1 MDKLVVLDFGSQYS
15 HLICRRVREANVY
28 CELLPY
34 NTPATVI
41 KEIDPKGI
49 ILSGGPASVYD
60 QNAPKPDKEIF
71 KMGKP
76 MLGICYGHQVLVDT
90 FGGKVKRS
98 NSREYG
104 RSVLIIEGE
113 AEGTSGLFKDLGPGI
128 MNCWMSHADAA
139 EKLPEGFRVL
149 ASTENSF
156 SAAIGNPDKKFYGI
170 QFHPEVVHTE
180 KGTQILKNFAQTI
193 SGAKPEW
200 DIESFIES
208 TIDDIS
214 KQVGKE
220 KVLAAVSGGIDS
232 TTVAALM
239 HKAIGD
245 QLSCVFINH
254 GLLRQD
260 EEKDVIR
267 LFKDHLGINIIYV
280 NAEKQFLGKL
290 KGISDPEEKRK
301 IIGEEFANV
310 FAAVVKKKTHEEGE
324 EKKKEKNDTGNDSFQ
339 WLAQGTLYPD
349 VIESGVSKGPAA
361 VIKTHH
367 NVGGLPKWLSLKVIE
382 PLRYLYKDEVRKAAK
397 LLGVPDELLKR
408 HPFPGPG
415 LAVRIIG
422 EVTPEKI
429 RICKHASKIVEDE
442 LKSTA
447 AFAPSPTSVVASSE
461 VAAKDN
467 ANDNN
472 PKWYDRVWQA
482 YAAVGDDRAVGV
494 LGDERVY
501 GHVVIIRVVE
511 SLDAMTADWSR
522 LPYELIEKISNRITN
537 EVEGVTWVTY
547 AVSSKPP
554 ATIEPQ

>member
-15 HLICRRVREANVY
+15 HLICRRIREANVY

-34 NTPATVI
+34 NTPAKVI

-49 ILSGGPASVYD
+49 IFSGGPASVYA

-71 KMGKP
+71 KMDKP
-76 MLGICYGHQVLVDT
+76 LLGICYGHQVLVDT
-90 FGGKVKRS
+90 FGGKVKRT

-104 RSVLIIEGE
+104 RSVLIIEGGE
-113 AEGTSGLFKDLGPGI
+113 EEEGGISDLFKGLGPGI

-139 EKLPEGFRVL
+139 EILPEGFKVL
-149 ASTENSF
+149 ARTENSF
-156 SAAIGNPDKKFYGI
+156 SAAIGNPNKKLYGI

-200 DIESFIES
+200 DIESFVES
-208 TIDDIS
+208 TIDDIR

-260 EEKDVIR
+260 EEKDVVK
-267 LFKDHLGINIIYV
+267 LFKDHLGINVIYV
-280 NAEKQFLGKL
+280 NAEEQFLGKL
-290 KGISDPEEKRK
+290 KGVSDPEEKRK

-310 FAAVVKKKTHEEGE
+310 FAAVVKQKKKDE
-324 EKKKEKNDTGNDSFQ
+324 EKDADSFQ

-367 NVGGLPKWLSLKVIE
+367 NVGGLPKWLNLKVIE

-422 EVTPEKI
+422 KVTPEKI
-429 RICKHASKIVEDE
+429 RVCKQASKIVEDE

-447 AFAPSPTSVVASSE
+447 AFAPTSASVAS
-461 VAAKDN
+461 AAETAPD
-467 ANDNN
+467 DSG
-472 PKWYDRVWQA
+472 WYDKVWQA

-501 GHVVIIRVVE
+501 GHIVIIRIVE
-511 SLDAMTADWSR
+511 SMDAMTADWSR

>member
-15 HLICRRVREANVY
+15 HLICRRIREANVY

-34 NTPATVI
+34 NTPARVI

-49 ILSGGPASVYD
+49 IFSGGPASVYAK
-60 QNAPKPDKEIF
+60 NAPKPDKEIF
-71 KMGKP
+71 EMGKP
-76 MLGICYGHQVLVDT
+76 LLGICYGHQVLVDS
-90 FGGKVKRS
+90 FGGKVKRT

-104 RSVLIIEGE
+104 RAVVIIEGE
-113 AEGTSGLFKDLGPGI
+113 GEEDTSDLFKGLGPGI

-139 EKLPEGFRVL
+139 EKLPEGFKVL
-149 ASTENSF
+149 ARTENSF

-193 SGAKPEW
+193 SRAKPEW
-200 DIESFIES
+200 DMKSFIES
-208 TIDDIS
+208 TINDIR

-232 TTVAALM
+232 TTIAALM
-239 HKAIGD
+239 HRAIGD

-260 EEKDVIR
+260 EEKDVVR
-267 LFKDHLGINIIYV
+267 LFKDHLGINVIYV

-290 KGISDPEEKRK
+290 KGVSDPEEKRK

-310 FAAVVKKKTHEEGE
+310 FAAVVKKKKDE
-324 EKKKEKNDTGNDSFQ
+324 EKDADSFQ

-349 VIESGVSKGPAA
+349 VIESGVSQGPAA

-367 NVGGLPKWLSLKVIE
+367 NVGGLPKWLNLKVIE

-447 AFAPSPTSVVASSE
+447 AFAPTSASVASSA
-461 VAAKDN
+461 VAAVA
-467 ANDNN
+467 ANDNTAG
-472 PKWYDRVWQA
+472 WYDKVWQA
-482 YAAVGDDRAVGV
+482 SAAVGDERAVGV

-501 GHVVIIRVVE
+501 GHIVIIRIVE
-511 SLDAMTADWSR
+511 SVDAMTADWSR